1 MIFGDY
7 ICLAGMYPEGGI
19 PGCLE
24 VSIGNEQ
31 MPKAFLDE
39 VGMQAQLSELRKLS
53 GRAAGW
59 FLPHD
64 VVVRY
69 PGVNELGCD
78 VFRPKRDVILCHA
91 SSKGPI
97 DMSEVESARAES
109 IEQHRWTLKRDENQ
123 LIVCDPFGRV
133 VALRWTPNAGYR
145 MFQFV
150 AERIERRNP
159 CKRFEDSGFKVATA
173 WFAMEIGHTAMIQG
187 DGSWK
192 DYRRANAISIE
203 AFKCRYDIGPVQ
215 SGLKLLQVKKYRRSS
230 VSRAFWRRVGED
242 RSAPRAL
249 RLLQENRNRR
259 YVRITIREAEE
270 MLRCCLL
277 WKECPPSGI
286 PFYFESLEDKG
297 GKRKPRKA

>member
-7 ICLAGMYPEGGI
+7 ICLAGMYPDGGI

-31 MPKAFLDE
+31 MPKSFLDE
-39 VGMQAQLSELRKLS
+39 VGTQAQLSELRKLS

-69 PGVNELGCD
+69 PGVSELGCD
-78 VFRPKRDVILCHA
+78 VFRPRKDVMLCHA

-97 DMSEVESARAES
+97 DISEVESARAES

-159 CKRFEDSGFKVATA
+159 CRRFEDSGFKVATA
-173 WFAMEIGHTAMIQG
+173 WFAMGIGHASMIESE
-187 DGSWK
+187 GSWG
-192 DYRRANAISIE
+192 DYRRADVISTE
-203 AFKCRYDIGPVQ
+203 AFKFRYKIGPIQ
-215 SGLKLLQVKKYRRSS
+215 SGLKLLQVKKCRKSS
-230 VSRAFWRRVGED
+230 TSRAFWRRVGAD
-242 RSAPRAL
+242 STAPAPL
-249 RLLQENRNRR
+249 RLFEENRNRR
-259 YVRITIREAEE
+259 YVRVTIREVED

-297 GKRKPRKA
+297 GKRKPKRA